1 MAKSFC
7 LESSAFSDGGMLPKK
22 YTIDGKSISPPL
34 KWSNPPERTKS
45 FALLMTDSDIPP
57 QFPGFFVHW
66 MVYNIPSSV
75 SSLDD
80 GASPVGKLPAGVK
93 EIPNQ
98 YGAFGM
104 ADMAKGYGAPWPIG
118 EAPHRYVFTLYAL
131 KVEKLGIGTGADYTA
146 FQKAILPETIM
157 ATTLVGKYGPAEK
170 PFPGL

>member
-1 MAKSFC
+1 MAKYFS

-22 YTIDGKSISPPL
+22 YTIDGESISPPL
-34 KWSNPPERTKS
+34 SWSNAPEGTKS

-66 MVYNIPSSV
+66 MIYDIPSSV
-75 SSLDD
+75 TSLEE
-80 GASPVGKLPAGVK
+80 GASPGGKLPAGVK
-93 EIPNQ
+93 EVPNQ

-104 ADMAKGYGAPWPIG
+104 ADMACGYGTCWPIG
-118 EAPHRYVFTLYAL
+118 EQPHRYVFTLYAL
-131 KVEKLGIGTGADYTA
+131 KVENLVVGIEADYTA
-146 FQKAILPETIM
+146 FQKAILPETIL